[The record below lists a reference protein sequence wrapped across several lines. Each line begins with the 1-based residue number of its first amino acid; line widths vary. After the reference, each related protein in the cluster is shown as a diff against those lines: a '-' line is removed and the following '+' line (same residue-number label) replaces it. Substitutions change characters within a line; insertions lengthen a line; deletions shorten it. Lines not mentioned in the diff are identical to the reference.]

1 MSAPWLMRRTSWEG
15 RTRPPHLQSHRQN
28 CAHQPLSH
36 HAFTQSLFMHRHST
50 VQSPGTTPNQKYRHI
65 PKPKV
70 QAHPQTKSTGIK
82 TNGIGNKTNSTRN
95 SSDHRQQ
102 QPLPVQ
108 RLDCTVSHQRL
119 LLLIRQSL
127 DRSLC
132 LSSSNSCTLGFTQ
145 EIPLT
150 IRRL

>member
-1 MSAPWLMRRTSWEG
+1 MRSESVSAPWLMRRTSWEG

-36 HAFTQSLFMHRHST
+36 YAFTQSLFTQRLST
-50 VQSPGTTPNQKYRHI
+50 VQSPGTSPNPKYRHQN
-65 PKPKV
+65 KQHK
-70 QAHPQTKSTGIK
+70 HK